1 MRQLWADP
9 SKRRRLIRVA
19 MAGAVALVL
28 ATLLVVARTDPT
40 GQPTS
45 LTADQRRMIDL
56 LESVLLHDSEILQYD
71 RIADQHDG
79 RGYVAGRGD
88 FTTAGGEV
96 LAVVEAYTADV
107 PGNDL
112 GDVYLPALRSLA
124 RDRSS
129 DVTSLPNFLDAWRRA
144 SGTDAFRRAQ
154 DDAMRRLYFEPAL
167 ALARTL
173 GLTTPLGVAII
184 YDSAIQHGFGPD
196 PDGIGAMVDQTAATN
211 GKTSKEDEHGWLSAF
226 LVVRT
231 RTLTAPTGAEHQAS
245 WPGSLG
251 RVLALASLLDR
262 GADDLT
268 APLHVD
274 AYGRGHTLDPGTA
287 ATAPLADGLATVT
300 GPTTPT
306 PTTTP
311 IATATPSPTPTV
323 RATSAPPA
331 AKTTP
336 PKPPA
341 PPVVP
346 PVRFGFPTFAST
358 AGLSLAGSAT
368 QSGQALR
375 LTPADHQAGA
385 AWSTTTIDPTKS
397 FTTTFRLS
405 IAGITDGM
413 AFVIQSQ
420 GAKAL
425 GSMGGGLGYG
435 TSPRAPTAPHITP
448 SVDIEFDVWDNSSDG
463 FDPAGHQ
470 HVAVLTNGAIQNHLF
485 WADPGFSMAGQSF
498 WAWLDYNAAN
508 TTLAVYVSQS
518 ASKPA
523 NALFTASIN
532 IAAVVGR
539 TGVYAGLTAGTGD
552 ISATQDVLSWQFT
565 GT

>member
-1 MRQLWADP
+1 
-9 SKRRRLIRVA
+9 

-28 ATLLVVARTDPT
+28 ATLLVVARTEPT
-40 GQPTS
+40 GQPAS
-45 LTADQRRMIDL
+45 LTDDQRRMIDL

-88 FTTAGGEV
+88 FSTAGGEV
-96 LAVVEAYTADV
+96 LAVVEAYTVDV

-112 GDVYLPALRSLA
+112 GDAYLPALRALA

-129 DVTSLPNFLDAWRRA
+129 DVTGLPNFPDAWRRA
-144 SGTDAFRRAQ
+144 SGTDALRRAQ

-167 ALARTL
+167 TLAHTL

-184 YDSAIQHGFGPD
+184 YDSAIQHGFGSD
-196 PDGIGAMVDQTAATN
+196 PDGIGAMIDQTAATN

-231 RTLTAPTGAEHQAS
+231 RTLTAPTGAQHQAN
-245 WPGSLG
+245 WPGALG

-262 GADDLT
+262 GADDLA
-268 APLHVD
+268 APLRVD

-287 ATAPLADGLATVT
+287 ATVPLADGLSTAA
-300 GPTTPT
+300 GPVTPT

-341 PPVVP
+341 SPPASPVAV
-346 PVRFGFPTFAST
+346 PVRFGFPTFATT

-397 FTTTFRLS
+397 FTTTFHLS
-405 IAGITDGM
+405 IASITDGM

-420 GAKAL
+420 GTKAL
-425 GSMGGGLGYG
+425 GSSGGGIGYG
-435 TSPRAPTAPHITP
+435 ASPRAPTDPHIAP
-448 SVDIEFDVWDNSSDG
+448 SVDIEFDVWDNSPDG

-498 WAWLDYNAAN
+498 WAWLDYNAAS
-508 TTLAVYVSQS
+508 TTLAVYVGQS

-532 IAAVVGR
+532 IVGVVGR
-539 TGVYAGLTAGTGD
+539 AGVYAGFTAGTGD
-552 ISATQDVLSWQFT
+552 ISATQDVLSWQFA
-565 GT
+565 GS